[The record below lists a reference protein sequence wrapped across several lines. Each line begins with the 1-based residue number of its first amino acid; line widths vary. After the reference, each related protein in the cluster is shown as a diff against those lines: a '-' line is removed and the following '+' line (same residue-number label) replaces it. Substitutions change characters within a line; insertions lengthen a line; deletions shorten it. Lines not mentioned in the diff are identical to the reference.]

1 MGNREAPETRRRRKP
16 HTKRWRRR
24 RAQLRRVVEAIRVT
38 TSWEIH
44 PSIHRFS
51 SLAPFKE
58 DGITRHTHTQKK
70 EEELGGK
77 KRERKTNNA
86 LEEEEEA
93 KPSVFVS
100 LRTQMWNSSR
110 NNHLPTLPKCVRGT
124 DGGEEEEV
132 LVN

>member
-1 MGNREAPETRRRRKP
+1 MGNP
-16 HTKRWRRR
+16 
-24 RAQLRRVVEAIRVT
+24 
-38 TSWEIH
+38 SIH
-44 PSIHRFS
+44 PSILKSCSVQGGRNN
-51 SLAPFKE
+51 K
-58 DGITRHTHTQKK
+58 THTHTKK
-70 EEELGGK
+70 EEKLGGK

-124 DGGEEEEV
+124 NGGEEEEV